1 MTRIEAA
8 RRKVRV
14 ARTAAGVSAAAGL
27 VLFAGLARASH
38 PGTHHTTVA
47 NDASAQ
53 AELGDSRSFDDDD
66 DSYSYLGP
74 SGSAAPQIQS
84 GAS

>member
-1 MTRIEAA
+1 MTRIEEA
-8 RRKVRV
+8 RRRGRIARDAIVV
-14 ARTAAGVSAAAGL
+14 ASVAGFA
-27 VLFAGLARASH
+27 LFAGLARASH
-38 PGTHHTTVA
+38 PGTHGTTVTGSTPS
-47 NDASAQ
+47 ASASAAQ
-53 AELGDSRSFDDDD
+53 SNGYFGD

>member
-1 MTRIEAA
+1 MNRIEAA

-14 ARTAAGVSAAAGL
+14 ARTAIGVSAAAGL

-38 PGTHHTTVA
+38 PGTHHTTVT
-47 NDASAQ
+47 NDSSAQ
-53 AELGDSRSFDDDD
+53 AELGDSNSFGD